1 MSKYKLELTDTFGGE
16 ANYTW
21 VKRTTLELPEGA
33 GDKWLGVFARE
44 WAGFTGVRCE
54 VENDGNFGLMI
65 RPRGMCQ
72 VLFVQFDDNPTEI
85 SVEQVVEWAEQV
97 SKAGT
102 TEAAS
107 LVRQRECMVAAA
119 VVAAVAMVE
128 DPVSRAVEP
137 ESWNGIGRYPGTF

>member
-54 VENDGNFGLMI
+54 VENDGNFGLVI

-72 VLFVQFDDNPTEI
+72 VLFVQFDDG
-85 SVEQVVEWAEQV
+85 SSDDAEV
-97 SKAGT
+97 ALR
-102 TEAAS
+102 E
-107 LVRQRECMVAAA
+107 LVRW
-119 VVAAVAMVE
+119 VE
-128 DPVSRAVEP
+128 SVGIEKNPVLAGIDVRPLENARRVLC
-137 ESWNGIGRYPGTF
+137 NGTH